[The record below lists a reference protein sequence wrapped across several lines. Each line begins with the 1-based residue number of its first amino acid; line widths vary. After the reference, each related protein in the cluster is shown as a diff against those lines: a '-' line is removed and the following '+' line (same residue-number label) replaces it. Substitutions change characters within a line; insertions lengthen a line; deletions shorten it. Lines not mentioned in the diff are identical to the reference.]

1 MFNAQRLTRSEPD
14 PEGSSFRT
22 DVLRG
27 LTARR
32 KSLPAKHFYDAAGSR
47 LFEAI
52 CALPEYYVTRTET
65 ALLARI
71 VGDVAALIPQ
81 GAALVEFGSGAS
93 VKTRLLLD
101 AAPQLDVYVPIDIS
115 DAALGDAA
123 RALNA
128 AYPALTVLPLLG
140 DFTAPITLPKPVRER
155 PVVGFFPGSTI
166 GNFAPADAVDLLRG
180 ARTLLGK
187 GAQFLVGADLVKS
200 PSVLVPAY
208 DDAQGVTAAFNKNLL
223 VRINRELGAA
233 IDPDRFRHRAVWN
246 ATDSRIEM
254 HLVSLQDQTVEIA
267 GRRIAFAAGETIH
280 TENSYKFTVPGF
292 TALAEQAGWRV
303 QASWT
308 DADFPF
314 GVFLLAAPD
323 A

>member
-1 MFNAQRLTRSEPD
+1 M
-14 PEGSSFRT
+14 
-22 DVLRG
+22 
-27 LTARR
+27 
-32 KSLPAKHFYDAAGSR
+32 
-47 LFEAI
+47 
-52 CALPEYYVTRTET
+52 ET
-65 ALLARI
+65 ALLTRI
-71 VGDVAALIPQ
+71 VPEVAALIPQ

-101 AAPQLDVYVPIDIS
+101 AAPQLDFYVPIDIS
-115 DAALGDAA
+115 EAALGDAA
-123 RALNA
+123 RTLNA
-128 AYPALTVLPLLG
+128 AYPTLTVLPLLG
-140 DFTAPITLPKPVRER
+140 DFTAPIALPKPVRQR

-166 GNFAPADAVDLLRG
+166 GNFAPAAAVDLLRSAG
-180 ARTLLGK
+180 TLLGQ

-223 VRINRELGAA
+223 ARINRELGAA

-267 GRRIAFAAGETIH
+267 GRTITFAAGESIH
-280 TENSYKFTVPGF
+280 TENSYKFTVAGF

>member
-32 KSLPAKHFYDAAGSR
+32 KSLPAKYFYDAAGSR

-65 ALLARI
+65 ALLTRI
-71 VGDVAALIPQ
+71 VPEVAALIPQ

-166 GNFAPADAVDLLRG
+166 GNFAPADAVGLLRG

-187 GAQFLVGADLVKS
+187 GAQFLVGADLVKP

-254 HLVSLQDQTVEIA
+254 HLVSLQNQTVEIA
-267 GRRIAFAAGETIH
+267 GRRIAFAAGESIH

-308 DADFPF
+308 DTDFPF

>member
-1 MFNAQRLTRSEPD
+1 MSIAHRSRHSEPD
-14 PEGSSFRT
+14 PQTSSFRT

-32 KSLPAKHFYDAAGSR
+32 KTLPSKYFYDAAGSR

-52 CALPEYYVTRTET
+52 CELPEYYLTRVET
-65 ALLARI
+65 ALLAR
-71 VGDVAALIPQ
+71 VVPQVAARIPQ

-101 AAPQLDVYVPIDIS
+101 AAPHLGAYVPIDIS
-115 DAALGDAA
+115 EAALGDAA
-123 RALNA
+123 RQLGTD
-128 AYPALTVLPLLG
+128 YPALPVHAVLG
-140 DFTAPITLPKPVRER
+140 DFTNGIALPTPVRER
-155 PVVGFFPGSTI
+155 PAVGFFPGSTI
-166 GNFAPADAVDLLRG
+166 GNFAPSAAVDLLRHARDLLGRG
-180 ARTLLGK
+180 AR
-187 GAQFLVGADLVKS
+187 FLVGADLVKA

-223 VRINRELGAA
+223 ARINRELGAR

-254 HLVSLQDQTVEIA
+254 HLVSLEEQTVEIA
-267 GRRIAFAAGETIH
+267 GCRIAFAAGETIH
-280 TENSYKFTVPGF
+280 TENSYKFTTAGF

-303 QASWT
+303 EASWT
-308 DADFPF
+308 DDAAPF
-314 GVFLLAAPD
+314 AVFLLAAAD
-323 A
+323 R